1 MCINYSE
8 LISLIYSNILIEKSN
23 LFILKL
29 IFVFFFGNK
38 CFLCEIVR
46 AFQILGDVCRLVFI
60 ILENILRVS
69 FTVYPS
75 GLNNCWLNE
84 EKNPP

>member
-1 MCINYSE
+1 M
-8 LISLIYSNILIEKSN
+8 EKSN

-29 IFVFFFGNK
+29 EGRGLIFSKK
-38 CFLCEIVR
+38 CFFCEFVR
-46 AFQILGDVCRLVFI
+46 AFKIFGDACRSVFI

-75 GLNNCWLNE
+75 GLNNCLLNY
-84 EKNPP
+84 EKKS

>member
-1 MCINYSE
+1 M
-8 LISLIYSNILIEKSN
+8 EKSN

-29 IFVFFFGNK
+29 EGGLIFSNK
-38 CFLCEIVR
+38 CFFCEFVR
-46 AFQILGDVCRLVFI
+46 AFKIFDDARRLVFI

-75 GLNNCWLNE
+75 GLNNC
-84 EKNPP
+84 